1 MRLSMTPCSITSLL
15 VLCLKAEGVAT
26 VHKCVQQL
34 ECEFIRSSIQQTTVY
49 IMQGIVWDSGETYGT
64 PYPTG
69 S

>member
-34 ECEFIRSSIQQTTVY
+34 ERGFIIKIKYSMNNSVY
-49 IMQGIVWDSGETYGT
+49 NAGDSGG
-64 PYPTG
+64 
-69 S
+69 